1 VDLWE
6 AFGEWSAYR
15 VGIPLLLNSID
26 GIVLLLVKN
35 MQE

>member
-26 GIVLLLVKN
+26 GIVLLVKN
-35 MQE
+35 MQQ

>member
-6 AFGEWSAYR
+6 AFREWSAYR

-26 GIVLLLVKN
+26 DIVLLVKN
-35 MQE
+35 MQQ